1 MNRYCCY
8 VSTMIKVVFKP
19 QDKMIKSSNTSPKL
33 ISTKDLHNYEPMWH
47 TLPIKGLSLYCVRR
61 KISTEKLFLP
71 WTYVSKSFSS
81 LLLSCRKSFIHAF
94 TKMLL
99 LILIHDRSMWKVHRF
114 LSLFFLFLACYL
126 LCYQLE
132 IQPHLFQFFEIL
144 YLYDQCSLD
153 A

>member
-1 MNRYCCY
+1 MLVICSKKMMQKMPMPQYYNFLKLKPFYILLQLCQYRSITYKCVKYILWTQFHRDAFICRFIKLIKIFIHYPVSDKFYSKTSMNRYCCY

-71 WTYVSKSFSS
+71 
-81 LLLSCRKSFIHAF
+81 
-94 TKMLL
+94 
-99 LILIHDRSMWKVHRF
+99 
-114 LSLFFLFLACYL
+114 
-126 LCYQLE
+126 
-132 IQPHLFQFFEIL
+132 
-144 YLYDQCSLD
+144 
-153 A
+153 